1 MQQPAK
7 LWTVSVPRV
16 RISVSPQNK
25 STNARLAGVFISLWF
40 GFVIEMKKTGDIK
53 QYAPELHVMNVISQ
67 KIILVSVRIGKNLS
81 IFASAF
87 NARGVAQPG

>member
-1 MQQPAK
+1 MLICSRFRLLSSSLSLSAE
-7 LWTVSVPRV
+7 TS
-16 RISVSPQNK
+16 I
-25 STNARLAGVFISLWF
+25 NARLAGVFISLWF

-53 QYAPELHVMNVISQ
+53 QYAPERHEMNVISQ
-67 KIILVSVRIGKNLS
+67 KIILDSVRIGKNLS

>member
-1 MQQPAK
+1 MLICSRFRLLSSSLSLSAE
-7 LWTVSVPRV
+7 TC
-16 RISVSPQNK
+16 I
-25 STNARLAGVFISLWF
+25 NARLAGVFISPWF
-40 GFVIEMKKTGDIK
+40 GFVIEMTKTGAVNESNSLLNQDI
-53 QYAPELHVMNVISQ
+53 VVSQ